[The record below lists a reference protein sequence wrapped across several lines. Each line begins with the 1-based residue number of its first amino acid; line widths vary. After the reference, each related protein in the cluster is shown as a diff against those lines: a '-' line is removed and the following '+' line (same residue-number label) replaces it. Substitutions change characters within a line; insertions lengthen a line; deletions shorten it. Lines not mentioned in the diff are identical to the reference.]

1 MSLTNILFIFLLI
14 SILGVT
20 LGILKKKKIIIGIS
34 LGIFYINNNNFSIF
48 NICINTFYVVDK
60 IQFSS

>member
-34 LGIFYINNNNFSIF
+34 LGIFILTITIF
-48 NICINTFYVVDK
+48 LFLIFVLIP
-60 IQFSS
+60 SM